1 MKSLVTYD
9 KSEKTITCENDKLIP
24 EFCKKCIKDKSKK
37 CQKFYNDLLEKDEE
51 GLYQCPYKFKTYYV
65 RNNIYTSLI
74 IKNENYIKLK
84 KTIESCGQKITEFH
98 SYSDDEILY
107 LISDFETLIIDNL
120 TLRDCMHDLRNIG
133 SFFNA
138 MSQKI
143 TSDYNELYEKDDD
156 IKALLSL
163 YDLVNYRIN
172 ILNGIKS
179 SDNRRIRQ
187 KIHPLIRKLTIMLS
201 YQARKKDIKFK
212 ISPVQECYV
221 DLSQNIYLAMFIL
234 LENAV
239 KHSISDSTININ
251 FKELKDYMEVSI
263 ENRGAKIE
271 IDEKEKLTI
280 RGYRGKNTSTKGTG
294 VGLSLAKEI
303 FEQHNCSFNI
313 KVTDINKYES
323 LFIVTIKFN
332 YSK

>member
-9 KSEKTITCENDKLIP
+9 KSKKTITCENDKLIP

-37 CQKFYNDLLEKDEE
+37 CQKFYDDLLEKDEE
-51 GLYQCPYKFKTYYV
+51 GLYQCPYKFQTYYV

-74 IKNENYIKLK
+74 IKNENYAKLK
-84 KTIESCGQKITEFH
+84 KTIGSCGQKITEFH
-98 SYSDDEILY
+98 SYTVDEIY
-107 LISDFETLIIDNL
+107 NLILDFESLIMDNL

-133 SFFNA
+133 SFFYA

-143 TSDYNELYEKDDD
+143 TTEYSDLYEKDDD

-172 ILNGIKS
+172 ILNGVKT
-179 SDNRRIRQ
+179 SDNRRIKQ
-187 KIHPLIRKLTIMLS
+187 KMHPLIKKLTIMLS

-212 ISPVQECYV
+212 VDSVQERYV

-239 KHSISDSTININ
+239 KHSVSDSVIDIN
-251 FKELKDYMEVSI
+251 FNEMEDYMEVSI

-271 IDEKEKLTI
+271 TDEIERLTV

-303 FEQHNCSFNI
+303 FEQHNCLFNI

-323 LFIVTIKFN
+323 LFFVTIRFN